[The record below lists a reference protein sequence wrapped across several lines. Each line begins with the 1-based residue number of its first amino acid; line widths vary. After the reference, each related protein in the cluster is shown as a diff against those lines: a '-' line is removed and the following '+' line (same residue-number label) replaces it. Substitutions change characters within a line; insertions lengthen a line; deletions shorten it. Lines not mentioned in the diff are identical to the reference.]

1 MVALASPTLR
11 SLLVTSRLP
20 GAEARQALRP
30 RVFLPLSFNHISEA
44 TSSRPKLSDGQIRA
58 YPKGRG
64 PFGSLGGLRRRR
76 TARAGAAARRLQRM
90 VPPSAL
96 SLCSLLPRFLP
107 HTQPQCAP
115 GGQRLLFLPIFQR
128 AVSTQREEDTGRRGR
143 VLGHWLEM
151 EIKEAPWGVPC
162 TRPSWVPCPPQLRR
176 PGL

>member
-1 MVALASPTLR
+1 M
-11 SLLVTSRLP
+11 
-20 GAEARQALRP
+20 
-30 RVFLPLSFNHISEA
+30 FLPLSFNHISEA

-151 EIKEAPWGVPC
+151 EIKEAPWGVPVLAPRRC
-162 TRPSWVPCPPQLRR
+162 PVPRS
-176 PGL
+176 